1 MELVASPIPIS
12 LESPRTVAER
22 EALSLAVRRAA
33 EFLDV
38 SQNRLALILGLSTAS
53 VSRLMNGRYQLDPAR
68 AEWQLAVLFIRMF
81 ESIDSL
87 TGSRDDLSR
96 QWLTGENDALHGRPI
111 DLITKIPDFVR
122 VVHYLDAALHRA

>member
-38 SQNRLALILGLSTAS
+38 SQNRLAQILGLSTAS